1 MGTVVALTGQIGG
14 AKLVDGLYRLRG
26 KDLAAIVN
34 TGDDYDHLTLRFS
47 PDIDTVLYVLSGMAS
62 PAAPWEP
69 AGESQA
75 LFATLKKFGGPE
87 ELTLGDKSLAA
98 PLLRTAWLAE
108 DRRLTAITLDFCK
121 QLGIG
126 ARVLPMSDD
135 MIRTYV
141 LTEDGEV
148 SFQEYFTTLA
158 CEPVVKGF
166 HYAGAEDAMLTPE
179 ISDALDS
186 EDLEAVVI
194 CPSNPYHTI
203 RPILEVP
210 GMREIMRKRRAPVIA
225 VTPII
230 GGRALKGTAGKI
242 MTELGHEASARRVA
256 LEYLKLIDGFVV
268 DTADAAGADDIR
280 ASGIEVLVANT
291 VMRTVEDRTALASAV
306 LGFAHSIRER
316 RLQEA

>member
-1 MGTVVALTGQIGG
+1 MGTVVALTGQVGG
-14 AKLVDGLYRLRG
+14 AKLVDGLYQLRG

-34 TGDDYDHLTLRFS
+34 TGDDYDHLTLRFC

-69 AGESQA
+69 AGESHA
-75 LFATLKKFGGPE
+75 LYASLKQFGGPA

-108 DRRLTAITLDFCK
+108 DRRLTAVTLDFCK
-121 QLGIG
+121 QLGIT
-126 ARVLPMSDD
+126 ARVLPMSDES
-135 MIRTYV
+135 IRTYV

-158 CEPVVKGF
+158 CEPKVKGF
-166 HYAGAEDAMLTPE
+166 HYAGAEEAMITPE

-186 EDLEAVVI
+186 EDLEAVII

-210 GMREIMRKRRAPVIA
+210 GMRELIRKRRAPVIA
-225 VTPII
+225 VTPIV
-230 GGRALKGTAGKI
+230 GGRALRGTAGKI
-242 MTELGHEASARRVA
+242 MSELGHEASARRVA

-268 DTADAAGADDIR
+268 DSVDAAGADDIR
-280 ASGIEVLVANT
+280 ASGIEVLSANT
-291 VMRTVEDRTALASAV
+291 VMRTLEDRASLARAV
-306 LGFAHSIRER
+306 LGFAQSIRER